1 MTEGDDA
8 YFWRGPHSR
17 AQPGGGICT
26 VSGHWVKR
34 RVGGRRRPSRGTSL
48 CPKCGA
54 EVIVRAHNGGHL
66 VNEAGRGLR
75 HISHPCFTIGDGM
88 SSAVDD
94 RTGDLFASAA
104 VDENVSTQESGDV
117 K

>member
-1 MTEGDDA
+1 MSEGDGA

-17 AQPGGGICT
+17 AQPGGGICN

-34 RVGGRRRPSRGTSL
+34 RSSARRRPSRGTSF

-66 VNEAGRGLR
+66 VNEASPGLR
-75 HISHPCFTIGDGM
+75 HVSHPCFTIGDGM
-88 SSAVDD
+88 SSALDD
-94 RTGDLFASAA
+94 RTGDLFASTAQG
-104 VDENVSTQESGDV
+104 ENESTQSDGDV